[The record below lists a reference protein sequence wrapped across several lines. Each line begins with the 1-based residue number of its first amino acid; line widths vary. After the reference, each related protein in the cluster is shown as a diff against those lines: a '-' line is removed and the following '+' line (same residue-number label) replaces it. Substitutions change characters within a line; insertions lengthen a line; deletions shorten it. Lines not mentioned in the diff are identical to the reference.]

1 MSKTRKRMKKLTK
14 KYKKK
19 ISYKN
24 NPIKLNKKM
33 YKAMGKTPVK
43 KYTKRSTRILKQ
55 TLKDHQSEVG
65 LETFSTKNVGTAKF
79 DKNPDSEKDIENL
92 ITNVKS
98 ALKKNNALLISLV
111 WPDFHYI
118 KQKNKYPH
126 AGHTFGVSIDHK
138 NKVLIVYDN
147 SISKKYSEP
156 SLFDKSLGKK
166 RVKGTNKWKK
176 LIIKGEDITYNYRK
190 VIDDIKGDY
199 SLLFFQKSPD
209 DMLEDNILYKT
220 IYEHEKCGGEDE
232 GICHAHINTLQ
243 TMGLIKKYSN
253 YDKKEKLEFL
263 ADGIR
268 KTPSAKNRVSES
280 KGSQQ

>member
-1 MSKTRKRMKKLTK
+1 
-14 KYKKK
+14 
-19 ISYKN
+19 
-24 NPIKLNKKM
+24 M
-33 YKAMGKTPVK
+33 YKAMGKTTDK
-43 KYTKRSTRILKQ
+43 KYKKRSSRILKQ
-55 TLKDHQSEVG
+55 TLKDTQSEVG

-92 ITNVKS
+92 ISKIKS

-111 WPDFHYI
+111 WPDYHYI
-118 KQKNKYPH
+118 KQRKRYPH

-147 SISKKYSEP
+147 SVSKKYCQP

-176 LIIKGEDITYNYRK
+176 IIIKGDDITYNYHK
-190 VIDDIKGDY
+190 IIDDIKEDY
-199 SLLFFQKSPD
+199 SLLFFKKSPD
-209 DMLEDNILYKT
+209 DMLEDNFLYKT
-220 IYEHEKCGGEDE
+220 IYEHEKCGDEDE

-253 YDKKEKLEFL
+253 YDKKEKLQFL
-263 ADGIR
+263 EDKFGKSPTKREI
-268 KTPSAKNRVSES
+268 SET
-280 KGSQQ
+280 KK